1 MSPTLHTLTESIR
14 LVGTLGGEVILTNL
28 QAVTVMNDAGLR
40 TWDDLA
46 AATGSN
52 MTFDPTLG
60 QFRFR
65 FRSQS
70 QPTATEKP

>member
-40 TWDDLA
+40 TWADLA
-46 AATGSN
+46 AATGSE
-52 MTFDPTLG
+52 MTFDPSIS
-60 QFRFR
+60 RFR
-65 FRSQS
+65 FRPQS
-70 QPTATEKP
+70 QPKATDKP